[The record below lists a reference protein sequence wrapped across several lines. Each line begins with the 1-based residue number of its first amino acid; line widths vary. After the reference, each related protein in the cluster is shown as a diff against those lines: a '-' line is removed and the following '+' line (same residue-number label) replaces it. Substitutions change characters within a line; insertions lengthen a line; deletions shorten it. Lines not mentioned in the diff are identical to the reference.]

1 MKRYLLALL
10 PLIAACSN
18 GPAKEAASDFDLWI
32 NPWKIDVRQGN
43 FVSTQT
49 ATLLRVGQSRDQVR
63 SILGSPLVT
72 DVFHADRWDYPYRFV
87 TGNEIQVDRRLTVF
101 FQDNKVVRITGDVA
115 DAAATGNYVYKP
127 ATRTIDIIDPNA
139 EAAEG
144 AAK

>member
-18 GPAKEAASDFDLWI
+18 GPAKEAANDFEILI

-49 ATLLRVGQSRDQVR
+49 ATLLKIGQTRDQVR
-63 SILGSPLVT
+63 SILGSPLVA

-87 TGNEIQVDRRLTVF
+87 TGNEIVVDRRLTVF
-101 FQDNKVVRITGDVA
+101 FQDNKLVRITGDVA
-115 DAAATGNYVYKP
+115 VAAAAGNYVYHP
-127 ATRTIDIIDPNA
+127 ASRMIEIIDPNA